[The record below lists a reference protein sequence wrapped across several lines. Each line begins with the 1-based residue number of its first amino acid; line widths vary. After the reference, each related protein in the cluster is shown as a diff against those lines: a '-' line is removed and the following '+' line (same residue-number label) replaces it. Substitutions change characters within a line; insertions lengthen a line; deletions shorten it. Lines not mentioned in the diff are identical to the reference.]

1 MEKAKAE
8 QQKLEELKQ
17 LKVKKEAERYK
28 YIKESISNTDWT
40 IPKDTQ
46 INRLVDFQVSESD
59 FHESQNVIKFKQ
71 AKEIEAVKI
80 DRLTQ
85 VRS

>member
-46 INRLVDFQVSESD
+46 INRLVDF
-59 FHESQNVIKFKQ
+59 
-71 AKEIEAVKI
+71 
-80 DRLTQ
+80 
-85 VRS
+85 